1 LSWRIGFDPAVD
13 RLVNTSLEE
22 FELLFEEPVEWCD
35 ATYPRGCRPSRGWL
49 RTVLAPAGGLIV
61 HVAPCMFAAPS
72 FRLSALFEAGTAI
85 FPTPLD
91 MFSFWHGEL
100 AEALGIEVTIELPEP
115 SHERE
120 ADLAQESAAILQS
133 ALDVEPPLELVRAP
147 RPAARAALRPSLS
160 AERLAERLGGVVHG
174 QTAALERVAHVV
186 ATQLAKRQP
195 ARPGTV
201 LLLGPTGSGKTSTIE
216 ALPDALAALG
226 RPGAHVFRVDC
237 NELSERIQLTR
248 LLGAPPGYLGHE
260 PENPLLGALARA
272 GCILLLDE
280 VEKAHP
286 NLIHDVLLNL
296 LDTGRLTAPDG
307 SKVDAAH
314 ALIAMTTNVAVD
326 ELQQRLHRTPLED
339 RWAVQEV
346 CRAVLLEDDF
356 PPELVGRIG
365 AFAVYRDLD
374 DDSLKAAAAGSMT
387 SLAREYGLS
396 PVDVD
401 PILADVLLDIAGR
414 SGLGAR
420 ALHHAASELLGGAFA
435 AAAGDGLRGRVVI
448 ETGPPIAVRAL

>member
-1 LSWRIGFDPAVD
+1 LSWWIGFDPAVD

-22 FELLFEEPVEWCD
+22 FERLFEEPVEWCD
-35 ATYPRGCRPSRGWL
+35 ATYPGGCRPGRGWL

-72 FRLSALFEAGTAI
+72 FRLSALFGAGTAI

-100 AEALGIEVTIELPEP
+100 AEALGIEVTIDVPEP
-115 SHERE
+115 SHELE
-120 ADLAQESAAILQS
+120 PVAAVLQS
-133 ALDVEPPLELVRAP
+133 ALDVEPPLELDRAR
-147 RPAARAALRPSLS
+147 RPVASAALRPALS
-160 AERLAERLGGVVHG
+160 AEILAERLGEVVYG
-174 QTAALERVAHVV
+174 QSAALERVAHVV
-186 ATQLAKRQP
+186 ATQLAKRTP

-201 LLLGPTGSGKTSTIE
+201 MLLGPTGSGKTSTIE
-216 ALPDALAALG
+216 ALPNALAALG
-226 RPGAHVFRVDC
+226 KTRAHVFRVDC

-260 PENPLLGALARA
+260 PENPLLDALARP

-326 ELQQRLHRTPLED
+326 ELQRRLHRKPLED
-339 RWAVQEV
+339 RWAVQEI

-374 DDSLKAAAAGSMT
+374 DDSLKAAAAGSVT

-420 ALHHAASELLGGAFA
+420 ALHHAANELLGGAFA
-435 AAAGDGLRGRVVI
+435 AAAGDGVSGRVVI

>member
-1 LSWRIGFDPAVD
+1 MSWRIGFTPAVD

-22 FELLFEEPVEWCD
+22 FERLFEEPVEWCD
-35 ATYPRGCRPSRGWL
+35 ATYPRGCRPGRGWL
-49 RTVLAPAGGLIV
+49 RMVLAPAGGLIV

-72 FRLSALFEAGTAI
+72 FRLSALFGAGTAI
-85 FPTPLD
+85 FPTPRD
-91 MFSFWHGEL
+91 MFMFWHGEL
-100 AEALGIEVTIELPEP
+100 AEALEIEVTIELPEP
-115 SHERE
+115 AHERE
-120 ADLAQESAAILQS
+120 PEPVAVLQS
-133 ALDVEPPLELVRAP
+133 ALDDEPPLELDRVR
-147 RPAARAALRPSLS
+147 RPMVRAALRPALS
-160 AERLAERLGGVVHG
+160 AESLAERLGDVVHG
-174 QTAALERVAHVV
+174 QPAALERVAHVV
-186 ATQLAKRQP
+186 ATQLAKRKP

-201 LLLGPTGSGKTSTIE
+201 MLLGPTGSGKTSTIE
-216 ALPDALAALG
+216 ALPDALAGLG
-226 RPGAHVFRVDC
+226 KPGAHVFRVDC

-260 PENPLLGALARA
+260 PENPLLDALARP

-326 ELQQRLHRTPLED
+326 ELQQRLHRKPLED
-339 RWAVQEV
+339 RWAVQEI

-374 DDSLKAAAAGSMT
+374 DESLKAAATGSVT

-420 ALHHAASELLGGAFA
+420 ALHHAASELLGGVFA
-435 AAAGDGLRGRVVI
+435 AAAGDGLSGRVVI
-448 ETGPPIAVRAL
+448 ETGPPIAVRAR

>member
-1 LSWRIGFDPAVD
+1 MTEEESLL

-22 FELLFEEPVEWCD
+22 FEALFEWPVEWPD
-35 ATYPRGCRPSRGWL
+35 AAYPRGCRPARGWL
-49 RTVLAPAGGLIV
+49 RTVLPPAGGLIV
-61 HVAPCMFAAPS
+61 HVAPCTFSASS
-72 FRLSALFEAGTAI
+72 FRLRALFEAGTAI
-85 FPTPLD
+85 FPTPED

-100 AEALGIEVTIELPEP
+100 AEALGIEVTIELPPPVPEP
-115 SHERE
+115 V
-120 ADLAQESAAILQS
+120 AAPVLQS
-133 ALDVEPPLELVRAP
+133 ALDVEPPIDLSPSR
-147 RPAARAALRPSLS
+147 RPSLRRVSRPALS
-160 AERLAERLGGVVHG
+160 AESLAERLGEVVHG
-174 QTAALERVAHVV
+174 QPAALERVAHVV
-186 ATQLAKRQP
+186 ATQFAKRTP
-195 ARPGTV
+195 SRPGTV

-216 ALPDALAALG
+216 ALPDALSALG
-226 RPGAHVFRVDC
+226 KPSAHVFRVDC

-248 LLGAPPGYLGHE
+248 LLGAPPGYIGHD
-260 PENPLLGALARA
+260 PENPLLDALARP

-307 SKVDAAH
+307 SKVEAPH

-326 ELQQRLHRTPLED
+326 ELQQRLLRVPLED
-339 RWAVQEV
+339 RWVVQEI
-346 CRAVLLEDDF
+346 CRAVLLEEDF

-365 AFAVYRDLD
+365 AFAVYHDLD
-374 DDSLKAAAAGSMT
+374 DESLKAAAAGSVT

-420 ALHHAASELLGGAFA
+420 ALHHAASELLGSAFA
-435 AAAGDGLRGRVVI
+435 RAAGDGLSGRVVI
-448 ETGPPIAVRAL
+448 ETGPPITVYAK

>member
-1 LSWRIGFDPAVD
+1 MD
-13 RLVNTSLEE
+13 RLVNTSLEQ
-22 FELLFEEPVEWCD
+22 FEWLFDEPVEWPD
-35 ATYPRGCRPSRGWL
+35 ARYPRGCRPARGWL
-49 RTVLAPAGGLIV
+49 RTVVAPAGGLIL
-61 HVAPCMFAAPS
+61 HVAPCAFAAPS

-85 FPTPLD
+85 FPTPRD

-100 AEALGIEVTIELPEP
+100 AQALGIEVTVELLGP
-115 SHERE
+115 
-120 ADLAQESAAILQS
+120 DLAQEPVTVLQS
-133 ALDVEPPLELVRAP
+133 ALDVDLPLELSRARRP
-147 RPAARAALRPSLS
+147 RSKAAARPALT
-160 AERLAERLGGVVHG
+160 AESLAERLGEVVHG
-174 QTAALERVAHVV
+174 QPAALERIAHVV
-186 ATQLAKRQP
+186 ATQLAKRKP
-195 ARPGTV
+195 SRPGTV
-201 LLLGPTGSGKTSTIE
+201 MLLGPTGSGKTSTIE
-216 ALPDALAALG
+216 ALPDALSALG
-226 RPGAHVFRVDC
+226 KPGAHVFRVDC

-248 LLGAPPGYLGHE
+248 LFGAPPGYIGHD
-260 PENPLLGALARA
+260 PENPLLEALARP

-307 SKVDAAH
+307 SKVEAAH

-326 ELQQRLHRTPLED
+326 ELQQRLHRVPLEH
-339 RWAVQEV
+339 RWAVQEI

-374 DDSLKAAAAGSMT
+374 DESMKAAATGTVT

-396 PVDVD
+396 PVAVD
-401 PILADVLLDIAGR
+401 PILAEVLLDIAGR

-420 ALHHAASELLGGAFA
+420 ALHHAASELLGSAFA
-435 AAAGDGLRGRVVI
+435 AAASDGLSGRVVI
-448 ETGPPIAVRAL
+448 ETGPPIAVRAR

>member
-1 LSWRIGFDPAVD
+1 M
-13 RLVNTSLEE
+13 NTSLEQ
-22 FELLFEEPVEWCD
+22 FEELFEEPIDWCD
-35 ATYPRGCRPSRGWL
+35 ATYPSGCRPNRGWL
-49 RTVLAPAGGLIV
+49 RTVLAPAGGLIL
-61 HVAPCMFAAPS
+61 HVAPCAFAAPS

-85 FPTPLD
+85 FPTPRD
-91 MFSFWHGEL
+91 MFMFWHGEL
-100 AEALGIEVTIELPEP
+100 AEALGIEITVDLPAPAAYEAESRPEP
-115 SHERE
+115 D
-120 ADLAQESAAILQS
+120 APLQS
-133 ALDVEPPLELVRAP
+133 ALDIEPPIEL
-147 RPAARAALRPSLS
+147 ARARRAATQLRARTTLTAEALV
-160 AERLAERLGGVVHG
+160 ERLAKDVHG
-174 QTAALERVAHVV
+174 QSAALERVAHVV
-186 ATQLAKRQP
+186 ATQVAKKKP

-216 ALPDALAALG
+216 ALPDALFDLG
-226 RPGAHVFRVDC
+226 KPGAHVFRVDC

-248 LLGAPPGYLGHE
+248 LFGAPPGYIGHDA
-260 PENPLLGALARA
+260 ENPLLEALAKP

-286 NLIHDVLLNL
+286 NLIEDVLLNL

-307 SKVDAAH
+307 SKVEAAH

-326 ELQQRLHRTPLED
+326 ELQQRLLRVPLED
-339 RWAVQEV
+339 RWAVQEI
-346 CRAVLLEDDF
+346 CRSVLLEEEF

-365 AFAVYRDLD
+365 AFAMFRDLD
-374 DDSLKAAAAGSMT
+374 DESLKAVATGSVT

-420 ALHHAASELLGGAFA
+420 ALHHAASELLGSAFA
-435 AAAGDGLRGRVVI
+435 AAAGDGLSGRIVI
-448 ETGPPIAVRAL
+448 ETGPPIAVHAYARSL